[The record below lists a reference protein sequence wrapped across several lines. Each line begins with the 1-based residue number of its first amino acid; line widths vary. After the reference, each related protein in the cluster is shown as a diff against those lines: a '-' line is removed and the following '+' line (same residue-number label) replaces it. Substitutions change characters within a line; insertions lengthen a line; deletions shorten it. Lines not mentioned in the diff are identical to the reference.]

1 MAGDDVFDRLTHMIE
16 IVSNKRKLSDA
27 QKRTI
32 ISLVEMI
39 RSGDTLSDDKLMS
52 YFEHIGGGR

>member
-1 MAGDDVFDRLTHMIE
+1 MAEDDVFDRLTQMIE

-39 RSGDTLSDDKLMS
+39 RSGDTLSDDKLMG

>member
-1 MAGDDVFDRLTHMIE
+1 MAEDDVFDRLTHMIE

-39 RSGDTLSDDKLMS
+39 RSGDTLSDDKLMG

>member
-1 MAGDDVFDRLTHMIE
+1 MAEDDVFERLTHMIE

-39 RSGDTLSDDKLMS
+39 RSGDTLSDDKLMG

>member
-1 MAGDDVFDRLTHMIE
+1 MAEDDVFDRLTQMIE

-39 RSGDTLSDDKLMS
+39 RSGDTLSDDKLMG
-52 YFEHIGGGR
+52 YFQVPIII